1 MCRPF
6 LPSYPH
12 AQNVWPFEVRPWRS
26 GLSKVSRLRRM
37 ATGSLIA
44 CQGARAPGCG
54 SGRCFACAAGEGC
67 RGSPAIL
74 SWSSS
79 AATGTAAFPADRYPE
94 ISKASPPAMLAGC
107 RSTLPGLTE
116 DGLGK
121 LRCICLLYQYF
132 AMGRRAATT
141 ARFLAPAPRSER
153 FPTLVPGKALFV
165 LCLIFNQIR

>member
-37 ATGSLIA
+37 ATGSLIG

-54 SGRCFACAAGEGC
+54 SGRCFSCAAGEGC
-67 RGSPAIL
+67 RGSPAVL

-79 AATGTAAFPADRYPE
+79 AATGNAAFPADRYPE

-116 DGLGK
+116 DGLGR
-121 LRCICLLYQYF
+121 LRRVCLDLSVACRGAAGGAQGPFPGPGTTVGAVPDLGARQGPVRALPYF
-132 AMGRRAATT
+132 
-141 ARFLAPAPRSER
+141 
-153 FPTLVPGKALFV
+153 
-165 LCLIFNQIR
+165 